1 MTGLSA
7 AATLE
12 LWDAAERVDR
22 TERALVLAAAA
33 ATTQAEASTP
43 AALAM
48 LPIGRRDAQVLELHS
63 ALAGPALE
71 AVADCPACGAT
82 AEVAVDAVALLRA
95 GAAAPGVERLDVDGY
110 AVDWRPPDSRDV
122 AAAAHAADATA
133 AERVLLQRCVTSAT
147 GPDGPLDGPSLPP
160 GVRRA
165 LAEAMAA
172 ADPLA
177 ELLVDVTCPACGAP
191 FVANL
196 DVTEYVW
203 AEVRAN
209 ARRVLREVHVL
220 AREYGWSEAEVLA
233 LDERRRAAYLELAGG
248 TPA

>member
-12 LWDAAERVDR
+12 LWDAAERVER
-22 TERALVLAAAA
+22 TQRALVLAAAA
-33 ATTQAEASTP
+33 VTAPGAGAP
-43 AALAM
+43 AALAT
-48 LPIGRRDAQVLELHS
+48 LPIGRRDAHLLELHS

-82 AEVAVDAVALLRA
+82 AEVGFDAVELLRA
-95 GAAAPGVERLDVDGY
+95 GDAAPSVERLDKGGY
-110 AVDWRPPDSRDV
+110 AIDWRPPDSHDV
-122 AAAAHAADATA
+122 AAAAHAGDATA
-133 AERVLLQRCVTSAT
+133 AERVLLERCVTSAT
-147 GPDGPLDGPSLPP
+147 GPEGPLDGPSLPP
-160 GVRRA
+160 GIRRA

-177 ELLVDVTCPACGAP
+177 ELLVDVACPVCDTP
-191 FVANL
+191 FVASL

-203 AEVRAN
+203 AELRAS

-220 AREYGWSEAEVLA
+220 AREYGWSQAEVLA

-248 TPA
+248 TPS